1 MYIYICMFIY
11 PYIYMHVDVITNM
24 YIYTCMTNLADD
36 LPTPLASPAPRL
48 DSGRHHQCP
57 QRAG

>member
-1 MYIYICMFIY
+1 
-11 PYIYMHVDVITNM
+11 
-24 YIYTCMTNLADD
+24 MTNLADD
-36 LPTPLASPAPRL
+36 LPTPVASPAPRF